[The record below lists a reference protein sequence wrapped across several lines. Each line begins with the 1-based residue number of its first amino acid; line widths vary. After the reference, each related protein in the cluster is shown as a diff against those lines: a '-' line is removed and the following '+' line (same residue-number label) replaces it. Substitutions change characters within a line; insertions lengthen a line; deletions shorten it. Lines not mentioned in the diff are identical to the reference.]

1 MNRAQN
7 QPSNPQF
14 GEQFGAESDKTA
26 PLRPRRRARARTA
39 PKGPNLSVVVHPSAR
54 SASQRSQADTPP
66 LPSDPLQR
74 ARLQHRTGRL
84 SSAGS
89 SPAREWDPLSDLVG
103 PPPSL
108 PSQRHRVGMR
118 PTPESGRDEVRAGGD
133 PRRRSRGRRRTSL
146 PLSSA
151 ASFTNTGSAYAAPG
165 QQTMARPGKAA
176 SRSSPLRQRSRLLA
190 PFLYALRLLILGVG
204 LGVIAGTVL
213 SVWDPTGRYMT
224 GIGPTGEQTL
234 PTETTTQPEAPP
246 AITPALDLGQEMTA
260 LKQQVQSLASAQPDL
275 TPGVFMID
283 LDTNAYV
290 DLNGSM
296 AFPAASMIKVP
307 ILVAFFQDVDAGKI
321 RLDEELPLTEDVIAE
336 GSGDLQ
342 YQPIGSKYSALE
354 TATLMIVISDN
365 TATNMLIKRLGG
377 KEALNQRFQSWG
389 LSHTVINS
397 PLADLAG
404 TNTTTPK
411 DLVSLLALVNRG
423 DLVSLRSRD
432 RLLDIMRRTETNT
445 LLPQGLGPNATIAH
459 KTGDIASTVGDVG
472 LIDLPDGKRY
482 LATVIVKRPD
492 NDDRAQELI
501 RQISKVSYTAF
512 EQQAAATPTPAPAI
526 PTDPTAAPT
535 GAIAP
540 TAPSAPG
547 TPPSPSADPT
557 ASTREP
563 RIDPTGEVTPGVSP
577 GPAAQPNA
585 TPAAP
590 TPEP

>member
-1 MNRAQN
+1 M
-7 QPSNPQF
+7 
-14 GEQFGAESDKTA
+14 
-26 PLRPRRRARARTA
+26 
-39 PKGPNLSVVVHPSAR
+39 
-54 SASQRSQADTPP
+54 
-66 LPSDPLQR
+66 
-74 ARLQHRTGRL
+74 GRL
-84 SSAGS
+84 SSSTASTATGGS
-89 SPAREWDPLSDLVG
+89 SARNWDPLSDLVG

-108 PSQRHRVGMR
+108 PSQRFRSGTRVTSDPNWNEAR
-118 PTPESGRDEVRAGGD
+118 TGGA
-133 PRRRSRGRRRTSL
+133 PRRRSRRRRRASL
-146 PLSSA
+146 PLSSS
-151 ASFTNTGSAYAAPG
+151 ASFSSTGNPYATAGQRTAQPGKVAARGSA
-165 QQTMARPGKAA
+165 
-176 SRSSPLRQRSRLLA
+176 SRQLRSRLIA
-190 PFLYALRLLILGVG
+190 PCLYALRLLILGVG

-224 GIGPTGEQTL
+224 GMGPTGEQAL
-234 PTETTTQPEAPP
+234 PTETATQPEASPT
-246 AITPALDLGQEMTA
+246 ITPALDLGQEMTT
-260 LKQQVQSLASAQPDL
+260 LKQQVQALASTQPDL
-275 TPGVFMID
+275 TPGVFMVD

-296 AFPAASMIKVP
+296 VFPAASMIKVP

-321 RLDEELPLTEDVIAE
+321 RLDEELALTEDVIAE

-354 TATLMIVISDN
+354 TATLMITISDN

-377 KEALNQRFQSWG
+377 RESLNQRFQSWG
-389 LSHTVINS
+389 LAHTVINS
-397 PLADLAG
+397 PLADLTG

-411 DLVSLLALVNRG
+411 DLVSLMALVNRG

-432 RLLDIMRRTETNT
+432 RLLDIMRRTETDT

-501 RQISKVSYTAF
+501 RQISKVSHTAF
-512 EQQAAATPTPAPAI
+512 MQQAATAVPSPTTSPTAPATM
-526 PTDPTAAPT
+526 PSP

-540 TAPSAPG
+540 ADTSVPGATTNPSVAPSA
-547 TPPSPSADPT
+547 SI
-557 ASTREP
+557 REP
-563 RIDPTGEVTPGVSP
+563 TIDTTEGVTPATSP
-577 GPAAQPNA
+577 RLEASPNA
-585 TPAAP
+585 NSGAP

>member
-26 PLRPRRRARARTA
+26 SLRPRRRVRARTA
-39 PKGPNLSVVVHPSAR
+39 PKGPNLSVVVHPAAR
-54 SASQRSQADTPP
+54 TASQRTQAETPP

-74 ARLQHRTGRL
+74 ARRQHQMGGVST
-84 SSAGS
+84 SAGR

-108 PSQRHRVGMR
+108 PSQRYRAGVR
-118 PTPESGRDEVRAGGD
+118 STLEPSRNEARAGGD
-133 PRRRSRGRRRTSL
+133 LRRRSRGRRTHL

-165 QQTMARPGKAA
+165 QQTMARPSKALA
-176 SRSSPLRQRSRLLA
+176 RSSTSRQRSRLLA

-224 GIGPTGEQTL
+224 GIGPMGEPAL
-234 PTETTTQPEAPP
+234 PTATTTQPETPP
-246 AITPALDLGQEMTA
+246 TSPPALDLGQEMTV
-260 LKQQVQSLASAQPDL
+260 LKQQVQALASTQPDL

-296 AFPAASMIKVP
+296 VFPAASMIKVP

-321 RLDEELPLTEDVIAE
+321 RLDEELPLTEDVVAE

-342 YQPIGSKYSALE
+342 YQPIGSKFSALE

-411 DLVSLLALVNRG
+411 DLVSLMALVNRG

-501 RQISKVSYTAF
+501 RQISKVAYTAF
-512 EQQAAATPTPAPAI
+512 AQQAAATPTPAPAS
-526 PTDPTAAPT
+526 PTAPTAAPT

-540 TAPSAPG
+540 MAPN
-547 TPPSPSADPT
+547 PSADPT

-563 RIDPTGEVTPGVSP
+563 RIDPIDEVTPGASP
-577 GPAAQPNA
+577 GAAAQPNA
-585 TPAAP
+585 APAAP
-590 TPEP
+590 MPEP

>member
-1 MNRAQN
+1 VNRAQN
-7 QPSNPQF
+7 QPSNP
-14 GEQFGAESDKTA
+14 QFGAESDKTA
-26 PLRPRRRARARTA
+26 PLRPRRRARTRPA

-54 SASQRSQADTPP
+54 LANQHSQAERPP

-74 ARLQHRTGRL
+74 ARLYHRRAAQL
-84 SSAGS
+84 SSMGGS
-89 SPAREWDPLSDLVG
+89 ARAWDPLSDLVG

-108 PSQRHRVGMR
+108 PSQRGRSGAPSAPDPHRDDAR
-118 PTPESGRDEVRAGGD
+118 SAQEQR
-133 PRRRSRGRRRTSL
+133 RRRSRDRRRTSL
-146 PLSSA
+146 PLSSG
-151 ASFTNTGSAYAAPG
+151 ASMNSGYAAPG
-165 QQTMARPGKAA
+165 SQTAARSGTTVARSNA
-176 SRSSPLRQRSRLLA
+176 SRQRSRLMA

-213 SVWDPTGRYMT
+213 SVWDPTGRYMA
-224 GIGPTGEQTL
+224 GLGPTAEQAL
-234 PTETTTQPEAPP
+234 PTETTPQVEAAP
-246 AITPALDLGQEMTA
+246 AIVPALDLGQEMTA

-275 TPGVFMID
+275 TPGVFMVD

-290 DLNGSM
+290 DLNGNM
-296 AFPAASMIKVP
+296 VFPAASMIKVP

-321 RLDEELPLTEDVIAE
+321 RLDEQLALTEDVIAE

-389 LSHTVINS
+389 LTHTVINN
-397 PLADLAG
+397 PLADLTG

-411 DLVSLLALVNRG
+411 DLVSLMALVNRG

-432 RLLDIMRRTETNT
+432 RLLEIMRRTETNT

-472 LIDLPDGKRY
+472 LVDLPNGKRY
-482 LATVIVKRPD
+482 LAMVIVKRPD

-512 EQQAAATPTPAPAI
+512 EQQAAATAPSATTADTPAIAPAATAGTPSPAPASSE
-526 PTDPTAAPT
+526 PMTDSFTQPSAAPE
-535 GAIAP
+535 P
-540 TAPSAPG
+540 T
-547 TPPSPSADPT
+547 
-557 ASTREP
+557 EP
-563 RIDPTGEVTPGVSP
+563 
-577 GPAAQPNA
+577 
-585 TPAAP
+585 
-590 TPEP
+590 